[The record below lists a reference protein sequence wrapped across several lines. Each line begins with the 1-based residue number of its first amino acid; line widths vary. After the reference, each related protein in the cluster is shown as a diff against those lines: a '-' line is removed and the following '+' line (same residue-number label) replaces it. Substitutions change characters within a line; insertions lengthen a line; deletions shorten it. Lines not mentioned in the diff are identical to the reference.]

1 MFDKKCFMEEIIKTS
16 SDMWEKGWAE
26 RNAGNI
32 SVRLK
37 EDDLKS
43 SILNQNSEQW
53 INLNKPLKN
62 LTGEFFLVSGTG
74 RYLRNIQCAPDKNL
88 GIIEINDMGN
98 AYRVVWGYT
107 VGGGPT
113 SELPAHLQAHSIR
126 KDVTKGNDR
135 AIIHTHPTNLI
146 ALTYA
151 LQLNTASI
159 TKLLWE
165 MHAECIVVFPE
176 GVEYLPW
183 MMAGSDVIAEATA
196 RAFLKRNIVIWEYHG
211 IFATGR
217 NLDTAFGLI
226 DTAEKA
232 AEIYIKVA
240 SMGGVRQKLSMEQLK
255 AIAANFK
262 QVPAEDIMSFESVK
276 I

>member
-37 EDDLKS
+37 EDDLKG

-53 INLNKPLKN
+53 INFNKPLKN
-62 LTGEFFLVSGTG
+62 LSGEFFLVSGTG